1 MSSRRSFL
9 TGVGATGVVLTMPPV
24 LRPALAGQLQDGAD
38 ALERA
43 FQAPPDTSRSWV
55 YWWWLDGAVT
65 KAGITADLEAMRQQG
80 INGVLLFD
88 AGFGGPLAPKGPRFM
103 SDEWRE
109 YFRHAVAEAGRLK
122 LEMSVNL
129 CSGWNAGG
137 PWLTRDDAIKHFV
150 WEELT
155 LEGPRDF
162 DGELPRYKEKPPAST
177 TQSMAS
183 TEAGGN
189 NAVDDPTPWYRD
201 IAVLACAEEGGGVWK
216 PAEVQD
222 LSARLEKDHLR
233 WHVPRGRWTV
243 LRLGFIVPQ
252 YDVAEGD
259 DSIRTKA
266 RAFPD
271 PQSWE
276 IDPMS
281 AAAMDKHYA
290 HTAAKLAQDGG
301 SLTGK
306 TFRYVHI
313 DSWEMGLPTWTAKLI
328 EEFRQRRQ
336 YDPLPYLPALAG
348 KTVESPDITA
358 RFIWDYRRTIADLI
372 ASNYYGRLSQLAH
385 ADGLATDSESG
396 GPWYTHYVDALEC
409 LGTNDIPMGEF
420 WSARGRFEGIESK
433 PSIYGAPTGF
443 LRPAESTSPAS
454 NFGSIK
460 QAANAAH
467 IYGKAIC
474 QAEAY
479 TSFNPDWSEDPY
491 YLKPYGDRAFC
502 LGVTRGVLQTYTAQP
517 SLSARPGYEWE
528 HIGPHFDRNITW
540 WPQSHAWFTYL
551 TRCQYLL
558 ARGSFCADLLYFSG
572 EAIPNFPLLDQK
584 PIAGYDF
591 DVINAQALLT
601 RARARNGEIVLPDG
615 MSYRYL
621 IIPEG
626 VAESVSPAV
635 ARKLKELVEDGATVI
650 GAPPRHSLGL
660 TDYPRSQNEVTTIV
674 GELWGSTSAGG
685 TKTVGAGRVISGT
698 RVADVLRTDG
708 VPPDLEPLNAPPD
721 LHFDWIHRKDPER
734 DTYFVANLTDLE
746 ARFEVAFRVSG
757 KVPELWD
764 AVSGAIRRLP
774 EFRQENG
781 RTVVPLQFAA
791 KQSWFVVFRKAAATV
806 TVRKGRNFP
815 SLRQLQEFPGPWKV
829 RFDARS
835 GGPGDVVFQ
844 QLDDWTQRPED
855 SIRFYSG
862 TAIYRHSFS
871 APRGTSSKIY
881 VELGKVK
888 NLAQVRVNGH
898 DAGIVWTAP
907 WRLEIGRFLRP
918 GRNELEIAVTNLW
931 PNRLI
936 GDSDLPEGRRHTVT
950 NVRTYDHRLPGDF
963 SCWWDPECEARKASG
978 APAKLLPSGLLGP
991 VALQV
996 ED

>member
-1 MSSRRSFL
+1 
-9 TGVGATGVVLTMPPV
+9 MPQV
-24 LRPALAGQLQDGAD
+24 LRPVLAGQLVGRAD
-38 ALERA
+38 ALESA
-43 FQAPPDTSRSWV
+43 FQRPPDGSRSWV

-65 KAGITADLEAMRQQG
+65 KAGITADLEAMKTQG

-88 AGFGGPLAPKGPRFM
+88 AGFGGPRAPKGPRFM
-103 SDEWRE
+103 SDDWRE
-109 YFRHAVAEAGRLK
+109 YFRHAVSEAARLK
-122 LEMSVNL
+122 LQISVNL

-137 PWLTRDDAIKHFV
+137 PWVTRDDAIKHLV
-150 WEELT
+150 WNELT
-155 LEGPRDF
+155 IEGPRYF
-162 DGELPRYKEKPPAST
+162 DGELPRYTEKPPAAT
-177 TQSMAS
+177 TQSMSS
-183 TEAGGN
+183 TEAGGS
-189 NAVDDPTPWYRD
+189 NAIDDPTPWYRD
-201 IAVLACAEEGGGVWK
+201 IAVLACADDAAGVWK
-216 PAEVQD
+216 LADVRD
-222 LSARLEKDHLR
+222 LSSRLEKDHLR
-233 WHVPRGRWTV
+233 WHVPRGKWTV

-266 RAFPD
+266 RAYPD
-271 PQSWE
+271 PPSWE

-290 HTAAKLAQDGG
+290 HTAAKLAHDGG
-301 SLTGK
+301 TFTGT

-328 EEFRQRRQ
+328 EEFRERRQ

-348 KTVESPDITA
+348 KTIESPDITE

-372 ASNYYGRLSQLAH
+372 SSNYYGRLSRLAH

-396 GPWYTHYVDALEC
+396 GPWYTQYVDALEC
-409 LGTNDIPMGEF
+409 LGTNDIPMAEF
-420 WSARGRFEGIESK
+420 WSARGRFVGIESK
-433 PSIYGAPTGF
+433 PSIYWLPAGF
-443 LRPAESTSPAS
+443 LRPAESTLPAA

-491 YLKPYGDRAFC
+491 HLKSYGDRAFC
-502 LGVTRGVLQTYTAQP
+502 LGVTRSVLQTYTAQP
-517 SLSARPGYEWE
+517 SLTARPGYEWE

-540 WPQSHAWFTYL
+540 WSESHAWFAYL

-558 ARGSFCADLLYFSG
+558 GRGSFCADLLYFAG

-584 PIAGYDF
+584 PIAGHDF

-601 RARARNGEIVLPDG
+601 RARVRNGQIVLPDG

-621 IIPEG
+621 ILPEG
-626 VAESVSPAV
+626 AADSVTPAV
-635 ARKLKELVEDGATVI
+635 ARKLEELVQEGATVI
-650 GAPPRHSLGL
+650 GSAPRHSLGL
-660 TDYPRSQNEVTTIV
+660 TDYPHSQKEVTTIA
-674 GELWGSTSAGG
+674 GDLWGGVPAGG
-685 TKTVGAGRVISGT
+685 TKKVGAGRVISGT
-698 RVADVLRTDG
+698 AVADVLRTDG
-708 VPPDLEPLNAPPD
+708 VLPDLELLNAPPGF
-721 LHFDWIHRKDPER
+721 HFDWIHRRDHEV
-734 DTYFVANLTDLE
+734 DTYFLANLTELE
-746 ARFEVAFRVSG
+746 ASFEVAFRVSG
-757 KVPELWD
+757 TVPELWD
-764 AVSGAIRRLP
+764 AVSGAIRPLP

-791 KQSWFVVFRKAAATV
+791 RQSWFVVFRKAPAAG

-815 SLRQLQEFPGPWKV
+815 SLTQFQELSGPWKV
-829 RFDARS
+829 HFDTRS
-835 GGPGDVVFQ
+835 GGPGDVIFQ
-844 QLDDWTQRPED
+844 RLDDWTQRPEPA
-855 SIRFYSG
+855 IRFYSG
-862 TAIYRHSFS
+862 TATYRNSFAVS
-871 APRGTSSKIY
+871 GGTSEKVY
-881 VELGKVK
+881 LELGKVK
-888 NLAQVRVNGH
+888 NLAQVRVNGN

-918 GRNELEIAVTNLW
+918 GRNELEIEVTNLW

-936 GDSDLPEGRRHTVT
+936 GDGDLPEGQRHTVT
-950 NVRTYDHRLPGDF
+950 NVRTYDHRLPRDF

-978 APAKLLPSGLLGP
+978 APARLLPSGLMGP
-991 VALQV
+991 VALLV
-996 ED
+996 EE

>member
-9 TGVGATGVVLTMPPV
+9 AGVGATGVVLGLPPV
-24 LRPALAGQLQDGAD
+24 LRPVVAARIEGGAD

-65 KAGITADLEAMRQQG
+65 KAGITADLEAMTRQG

-88 AGFGGPLAPKGPRFM
+88 AGFGGPRAPKGPRFM

-109 YFRHAVAEAGRLK
+109 YFRHAVSEAARLK

-137 PWLTRDDAIKHFV
+137 PWVTRDDAIKHFV
-150 WEELT
+150 WNELT
-155 LEGPRDF
+155 IEGPQYF
-162 DGELPRYKEKPPAST
+162 DGELPRYTEKPPGAT
-177 TQSMAS
+177 TQSMSS
-183 TEAGGN
+183 TESGGS
-189 NAVDDPTPWYRD
+189 NAVDAPTPWYRD
-201 IAVLACAEEGGGVWK
+201 IAVLACAKDSAGVWK
-216 PAEVQD
+216 LADVHD
-222 LSARLEKDHLR
+222 LSSRLEKDRLR
-233 WHVPRGRWTV
+233 WHVPRGKWTV

-271 PQSWE
+271 PPSWE

-290 HTAAKLAQDGG
+290 HTAAKLVQDGG
-301 SLTGK
+301 PLTG
-306 TFRYVHI
+306 TSFRYLHI

-328 EEFRQRRQ
+328 EEFRGRRQ
-336 YDPLPYLPALAG
+336 YDPLPYLAALAG
-348 KTVESPDITA
+348 KTVESPEITA

-372 ASNYYGRLSQLAH
+372 ASNYYGRLSHLAH

-396 GPWYTHYVDALEC
+396 GPWYTQYVDALEC
-409 LGTNDIPMGEF
+409 LGTNDIPMAEF
-420 WSARGRFEGIESK
+420 WSARGRFVGIESK
-433 PSIYGAPTGF
+433 PSIYGLPAGF
-443 LRPAESTSPAS
+443 FRPVESTSPAS

-491 YLKPYGDRAFC
+491 YLKSYGDRAFC
-502 LGVTRGVLQTYTAQP
+502 LGVTRSVLQTYTAQP
-517 SLSARPGYEWE
+517 SLTAKPGYEWE

-540 WPQSHAWFTYL
+540 WPESHAWFTYL

-558 ARGSFCADLLYFSG
+558 SRGLFCADLLYFAG

-601 RARARNGEIVLPDG
+601 RARVRNGQIALPDG
-615 MSYRYL
+615 MTYRYL
-621 IIPEG
+621 ILPEG
-626 VAESVSPAV
+626 AADSVTPAV
-635 ARKLKELVEDGATVI
+635 ARKLKELVEDGATII
-650 GAPPRHSLGL
+650 GSPPRHSLGL
-660 TDYPRSQNEVTTIV
+660 TDYPRSQKEVTTIAA
-674 GELWGSTSAGG
+674 ELWGGVPAGG
-685 TKTVGAGRVISGT
+685 AKKAGAGRVIADIA
-698 RVADVLRTDG
+698 VADVLRTDR
-708 VPPDLEPLNAPPD
+708 VLPDLELLNAPAGF
-721 LHFDWIHRKDPER
+721 HFDWIHRR
-734 DTYFVANLTDLE
+734 DHEVHTYFLANLTELE
-746 ARFEVAFRVSG
+746 ASFEVAFRVSDRA
-757 KVPELWD
+757 PELWD
-764 AVSGAIRRLP
+764 AVSGSIRQLP
-774 EFRQENG
+774 EFRQDNG

-791 KQSWFVVFRKAAATV
+791 KQSWFVVFRKATAVAPV
-806 TVRKGRNFP
+806 GKGRNFP
-815 SLRQLQEFPGPWKV
+815 SLRQLQELSGPWKV
-829 RFDARS
+829 HFDTGS
-835 GGPGDVVFQ
+835 GGPGQVVFQ
-844 QLDDWTQRPED
+844 QLDDWTQRSEP

-862 TAIYRHSFS
+862 TATYRNSFTV
-871 APRGTSSKIY
+871 PRGASAEVY
-881 VELGKVK
+881 LELGKVK
-888 NLAQVRVNGH
+888 NLAQVRVNGN

-907 WRLEIGRFLRP
+907 WRLEIGRFLHP
-918 GRNELEIAVTNLW
+918 GRNELEIQVTNLW

-936 GDSDLPEGRRHTVT
+936 GDGNLPDGQRHTVT
-950 NVRTYDHRLPGDF
+950 NVRTYEHRLPRDF

-991 VALQV
+991 VALLV
-996 ED
+996 EE